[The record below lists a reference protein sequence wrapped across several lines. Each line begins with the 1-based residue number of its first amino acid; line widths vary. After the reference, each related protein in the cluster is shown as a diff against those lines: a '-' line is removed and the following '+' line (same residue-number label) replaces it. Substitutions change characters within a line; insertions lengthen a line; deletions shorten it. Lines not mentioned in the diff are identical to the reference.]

1 MTDSNLM
8 KKIVN
13 VVMVEC
19 QQLIDNRDKKRNS
32 DTWLP
37 QLFTHSYIVYIY
49 IYIYIYIYP
58 TIK

>member
-49 IYIYIYIYP
+49 P